1 MCLRRSVCAG
11 VRPPSWWRFL
21 PELPGLR
28 PRPFPPEV
36 PMPHPPTPSP
46 RAPVATP
53 AVRDRIKLLAE
64 QGKTQ
69 AEIAVMTRLSQSSI
83 SRILRGKL

>member
-1 MCLRRSVCAG
+1 
-11 VRPPSWWRFL
+11 
-21 PELPGLR
+21 
-28 PRPFPPEV
+28 
-36 PMPHPPTPSP
+36 MPHLPNPSP

-69 AEIAVMTRLSQSSI
+69 TEIAVMTRLSQSSI